1 MQVSGYH
8 HYVVIQSRQ
17 TSILCYVML
26 CYVNLILCRIAPSA
40 CNGRFSRRSSNK
52 KKKQKNKTV
61 QTSIR
66 YCRRTMTLYRTIKK
80 LIMIMS
86 HTIHCN
92 TIKSHN
98 TVHAR
103 TTLLKAAELVSSFS
117 SDGSYRSSNN
127 STNMIPRGSLRLVF
141 TVNLLLIG
149 RILQT
154 ICHLHWYV
162 VHTHKYTTNYINIL
176 H

>member
-1 MQVSGYH
+1 MLLQPVMAGFPGGP
-8 HYVVIQSRQ
+8 Q
-17 TSILCYVML
+17 TK
-26 CYVNLILCRIAPSA
+26 RK
-40 CNGRFSRRSSNK
+40 NK
-52 KKKQKNKTV
+52 KNKTV

-66 YCRRTMTLYRTIKK
+66 YCRRAMTLYRTIKK

-86 HTIHCN
+86 HTICCN

-127 STNMIPRGSLRLVF
+127 STNMIPGGDLRLVF
-141 TVNLLLIG
+141 AVNLLLIG
-149 RILQT
+149 RILQA
-154 ICHLHWYV
+154 ISHWHWYV
-162 VHTHKYTTNYINIL
+162 VHTHKCTTNYINVL
-176 H
+176 HWNNMQVVLAKIVGLVPYLLVLRGLWRYLPQVT

>member
-1 MQVSGYH
+1 M
-8 HYVVIQSRQ
+8 
-17 TSILCYVML
+17 LCHVMLSYVML
-26 CYVNLILCRIAPSA
+26 INFYAGLLLQPVMAGFPGGPQTKRK
-40 CNGRFSRRSSNK
+40 NK
-52 KKKQKNKTV
+52 KNPV

-103 TTLLKAAELVSSFS
+103 TTLLKAAELV
-117 SDGSYRSSNN
+117 
-127 STNMIPRGSLRLVF
+127 LLVLMEAIDHQI
-141 TVNLLLIG
+141 T
-149 RILQT
+149 RQT
-154 ICHLHWYV
+154 
-162 VHTHKYTTNYINIL
+162 
-176 H
+176 